1 VRKKIALVVCI
12 GLVVVSLVGG
22 CQSSAKKPVPEQ
34 KSDQSIQMTASE
46 RRVLA
51 SKLSQI
57 AEDIEGVERA
67 TVVVSSIG
75 ITNAA
80 VPDPGRT
87 DVVNDE
93 NQGYSPD
100 RDSQMEGNNANNGQ
114 LNNQV
119 GQGDY
124 NGMVVMVGLTLN
136 QNTSNDVNKANS
148 IEQTVKTKLKASD
161 KRISQV
167 LVTTDPN
174 LIKRINDLAA
184 GIIEGKPIQSF
195 EKDINDLNSKLKQ

>member
-1 VRKKIALVVCI
+1 MRKKIALVVCI

-34 KSDQSIQMTASE
+34 KSDQGIQMTASE

-57 AEDIEGVERA
+57 AEDVEGVERA

-80 VPDPGRT
+80 VPNPGRT

-119 GQGDY
+119 GQGYY

-148 IEQTVKTKLKASD
+148 IEQTIKTKLKASD

>member
-34 KSDQSIQMTASE
+34 KSDQGIQMTASE

-57 AEDIEGVERA
+57 AEDVEGVERA

-80 VPDPGRT
+80 VPNPGRT

-119 GQGDY
+119 GQGYY

-148 IEQTVKTKLKASD
+148 IEQTIKTKLKASD